1 MAGALFACR
10 ILRSLAKQKT
20 SKEDRE
26 ELLLTASFFEK
37 VSLEI
42 LDQLHLAL
50 FPNIRP
56 IEQILLRPVAL
67 LNNFN
72 CLQLAEDAQVRKFFF
87 HRECQAL
94 VGRIW
99 YGQIKET
106 SFWKVLQVTLFPP
119 LLFRLKYHKKQLA
132 TTIDCK
138 EFISVCFNSSVETT
152 ISKLVQNT

>member
-10 ILRSLAKQKT
+10 ILRSLAKKKT

-72 CLQLAEDAQVRKFFF
+72 CLQLAEDAEIRKFFF
-87 HRECQAL
+87 HRECQAI

-99 YGQIKET
+99 YGQIDET
-106 SFWKVLQVTLFPP
+106 SFWKILQVALFPP
-119 LLFRLKYHKKQLA
+119 LFFRLKYYKEQWA
-132 TTIDCK
+132 TSMDCK
-138 EFISVCFNSSVETT
+138 EIIAVC
-152 ISKLVQNT
+152 